1 MYNGNGVNGND
12 NSNNNGSGDGVG
24 RWKVKTGKVKETVL
38 LLLSLLYSN
47 IDKILGTY

>member
-1 MYNGNGVNGND
+1 MYNSNGVNGND
-12 NSNNNGSGDGVG
+12 NSDNNSSGGGVG
-24 RWKVKTGKVKETVL
+24 RWKVKTGKVEKTVL